1 MNQQHIAMNP
11 NAQKWLVRNW
21 KAALKDGS
29 EYQWGQLEEA
39 LSTLAACAAT
49 DEERSE
55 YGTLSLLALA
65 HSLRVGR
72 GKS

>member
-1 MNQQHIAMNP
+1 MNP
-11 NAQKWLVRNW
+11 NAQKWLTRNW
-21 KAALKDGS
+21 KAALTDDTRS
-29 EYQWGQLEEA
+29 QWDYMEDA
-39 LSTLAACAAT
+39 LNTLAACAAT